1 MFNIKSKFE
10 MGEMSAMFFNT
21 LGQFLFYVAMI
32 LYLYG
37 DLAIYDAAVP
47 KSLRDTICTYSPPGN
62 RTVDEDDACWEHVGS
77 LSRMNT
83 YRACVIIFNLTI
95 GSLVFGNVQKTKL
108 LQMVTTVMRWLAFI
122 TMITLAFMK
131 INDNTKK
138 HIPMDV
144 PLANFAGV
152 PNFFGACIYA
162 FMCHHS
168 LPSII
173 TPMRNKERYLNV
185 FIGNNK
191 VFHINS
197 L

>member
-1 MFNIKSKFE
+1 
-10 MGEMSAMFFNT
+10 
-21 LGQFLFYVAMI
+21 
-32 LYLYG
+32 
-37 DLAIYDAAVP
+37 
-47 KSLRDTICTYSPPGN
+47 
-62 RTVDEDDACWEHVGS
+62 
-77 LSRMNT
+77 MNT

-108 LQMVTTVMRWLAFI
+108 LQMATTVMRWLAFI

-138 HIPMDV
+138 HIPMNV

-173 TPMRNKERYLNV
+173 TPMRNKEKYLNV
-185 FIGNNK
+185 FIGNK
-191 VFHINS
+191 RFFFHINS
-197 L
+197 NDYLKFFFV